1 MLFRPLIL
9 VIYFK
14 KTDCTTKINEIEI
27 KINNHDHVKCIT
39 TQEFNIKKLNSFTS
53 ENFASRLASANLAI
67 KNDIAN
73 FVKKADFDD
82 KLKDLNEKVTSN
94 KTKNVLLEN
103 EFKKW
108 KTFDSSLFIGQ
119 SYFVND
125 GSQNFLVFQSV
136 YKTIKTFCG
145 LSNTIA
151 EWESKGLPN
160 WKITLPFT
168 ATKSL
173 SPKLVWMNNSRI
185 RL

>member
-1 MLFRPLIL
+1 M
-9 VIYFK
+9 
-14 KTDCTTKINEIEI
+14 
-27 KINNHDHVKCIT
+27 
-39 TQEFNIKKLNSFTS
+39 
-53 ENFASRLASANLAI
+53 AI
-67 KNDIAN
+67 KNDIAS

-94 KTKNVLLEN
+94 KTKNVLLED

-151 EWESKGLPN
+151 
-160 WKITLPFT
+160 
-168 ATKSL
+168 
-173 SPKLVWMNNSRI
+173 
-185 RL
+185 